1 MTANPFAKSVN
12 PTPLQQARVSKRL
25 TPGQN
30 GTKGLGLFDVCPQ
43 RRRPVLTHM
52 GVRADVE

>member
-1 MTANPFAKSVN
+1 MTGVRPFPPLAGVLGIFSNVGFTDALPKS
-12 PTPLQQARVSKRL
+12 SF
-25 TPGQN
+25 
-30 GTKGLGLFDVCPQ
+30 GLGLFDVCPQ

>member
-1 MTANPFAKSVN
+1 MTAVDTDLPDVGGIHKGRN
-12 PTPLQQARVSKRL
+12 
-25 TPGQN
+25 
-30 GTKGLGLFDVCPQ
+30 GLGLFDVCPQ